1 MTMAPKTP
9 SPFSD
14 ELLDQLLANYTKPD
28 DLTGRDGI
36 LKQLTARL
44 VERAMQAE
52 MTDHL
57 GYARHDPKGRGTP
70 NSRNGAGTKTLK
82 TDYGPMEIEVPRDR
96 DGSFEPQLVKKRQ
109 TRFTG
114 FDEKILGMYAR
125 GMTVR
130 DIQGH
135 LEDLYGVDVSPD
147 LISRVTS
154 AVAEDVVA
162 WQTRP
167 LDAVYPIVYLDAL
180 VVKVRDQGVVR
191 NKSVYLALGVTLAGS
206 KEVLGLWIEQNEGA
220 KFWLKVVNELK
231 NRGVKDI
238 LIACCDGLK
247 GFPEAI
253 ETAFPVTVVQT
264 CIVHMIR
271 NSLRFVS
278 YKDRKAVAQD
288 LRPVY
293 TAVSREEA
301 ATALDAFEA
310 KWARRYPMI
319 AASWRSNWER
329 VVPFLDF
336 PPDVRK
342 VIYTTNAIESL
353 NSSLRKLLHYA
364 ATFPPTRPSSSSS
377 TSRSPTSRRS
387 GSGRSATGATSSANS
402 PSFSKTAFRFKLNE
416 PGSPRRA
423 RYTVYRTLPL
433 CAAWAEQQKSPEIG
447 QLSFDER
454 LGLLVDAEVSVRWS
468 AGRIGRARERAGS
481 ETRGHAHE
489 TLGCS

>member
-1 MTMAPKTP
+1 MTMAPKAP

-14 ELLDQLLANYTKPD
+14 ELLDQLLAGYTKPD
-28 DLTGRDGI
+28 DLTGKDGI

-44 VERAMQAE
+44 VERALQGE
-52 MTDHL
+52 MTEHL
-57 GYARHDPKGRGTP
+57 GYERHDPKGRGTP
-70 NSRNGAGTKTLK
+70 NSRNGTTSKTLI
-82 TDYGPMEIEVPRDR
+82 TDQGSVEVEVPRDR
-96 DGSFEPQLVKKRQ
+96 DASFEPQLVKKRQ

-135 LEDLYGVDVSPD
+135 LEDMYGVDVSPD

-162 WQTRP
+162 WQNRP

-180 VVKVRDQGVVR
+180 MVKVRDQGVVR
-191 NKSVYLALGVTLAGS
+191 NKAVYIALGVTLAGG

-231 NRGVKDI
+231 TRGVRDI

-253 ETAFPVTVVQT
+253 ETAFPLTVVQT

-278 YKDRKAVAQD
+278 YKDRKAVAKD
-288 LRPVY
+288 LRLVY
-293 TAVSREEA
+293 GAASREDA
-301 ATALDAFEA
+301 AAALDAFEA

-319 AASWRSNWER
+319 ATSWRTNWER

-336 PPDVRK
+336 PPDVRR

-353 NSSLRKLLHYA
+353 NSSLRKLLHYRGH
-364 ATFPPTRPSSSSS
+364 FPTDE
-377 TSRSPTSRRS
+377 
-387 GSGRSATGATSSANS
+387 AV
-402 PSFSKTAFRFKLNE
+402 FKLLYLALTNLE
-416 PGSPRRA
+416 KRWERSIRDWNN
-423 RYTVYRTLPL
+423 VL
-433 CAAWAEQQKSPEIG
+433 G
-447 QLSFDER
+447 QF
-454 LGLLVDAEVSVRWS
+454 SVFFKD
-468 AGRIGRARERAGS
+468 RIPA
-481 ETRGHAHE
+481 
-489 TLGCS
+489 

>member
-14 ELLDQLLANYTKPD
+14 ELLDQLLAGYSKPE
-28 DLTGRDGI
+28 DLTGKDGI

-44 VERAMQAE
+44 VERALQGE
-52 MTDHL
+52 MSEHL
-57 GYARHDPKGRGTP
+57 GYERYDPRGRGTP
-70 NSRNGAGTKTLK
+70 NSRNGTTGKTLT
-82 TDYGPMEIEVPRDR
+82 TDHGPVDIEVPRDR

-130 DIQGH
+130 DIQSH
-135 LEDLYGVDVSPD
+135 LEDIYGVEVSPD

-154 AVAEDVVA
+154 VVADDVVA
-162 WQTRP
+162 WQNRP

-180 VVKVRDQGVVR
+180 MVKVRDQGVVR
-191 NKSVYLALGVTLAGS
+191 NKAVYLALGVTLAGS

-231 NRGVKDI
+231 TRGVRDI

-253 ETAFPVTVVQT
+253 EAAFPATVVQT

-278 YKDRKAVAQD
+278 YKDRKALAKD

-293 TAVSREEA
+293 TAASREEA
-301 ATALDAFEA
+301 STALDAFEA

-319 AASWRSNWER
+319 AASWRANWER

-336 PPDVRK
+336 PPDVRR

-353 NSSLRKLLHYA
+353 NSSLRKLLHYRGH
-364 ATFPPTRPSSSSS
+364 FPTDD
-377 TSRSPTSRRS
+377 
-387 GSGRSATGATSSANS
+387 AV
-402 PSFSKTAFRFKLNE
+402 FKLLYLALTNIE
-416 PGSPRRA
+416 KKWE
-423 RYTVYRTLPL
+423 RTLRDWNNVL
-433 CAAWAEQQKSPEIG
+433 G
-447 QLSFDER
+447 QFSIFFKD
-454 LGLLVDAEVSVRWS
+454 
-468 AGRIGRARERAGS
+468 RIPA
-481 ETRGHAHE
+481 
-489 TLGCS
+489 

>member
-14 ELLDQLLANYTKPD
+14 ELIDRLLAGYSKPE
-28 DLTGRDGI
+28 DLTGKDGI

-44 VERAMQAE
+44 VERALQSE
-52 MTDHL
+52 MTEHL
-57 GYARHDPKGRGTP
+57 GYERHDPRGRGTP
-70 NSRNGAGTKTLK
+70 NSRNGTGSKTL
-82 TDYGPMEIEVPRDR
+82 TTEHGPVEIEVPRDR
-96 DGSFEPQLVKKRQ
+96 DASFEPQLVKKRQ

-135 LEDLYGVDVSPD
+135 LEDIYGVDVSPD

-154 AVAEDVVA
+154 AVAEDVAV
-162 WQTRP
+162 WQSRP

-180 VVKVRDQGVVR
+180 MVKVRDQGVVR
-191 NKSVYLALGVTLAGS
+191 NKAVYIALGVTLAGS

-231 NRGVKDI
+231 TRGVRDI

-253 ETAFPVTVVQT
+253 EAAFPSTVVQT

-278 YKDRKAVAQD
+278 YKDRKALAKD

-293 TAVSREEA
+293 AAASREDA
-301 ATALDAFEA
+301 AVALDAFEA

-319 AASWRSNWER
+319 ATSWRSNWER

-336 PPDVRK
+336 PPDVRR

-353 NSSLRKLLHYA
+353 NSSLRKLLHYRGH
-364 ATFPPTRPSSSSS
+364 FPTDE
-377 TSRSPTSRRS
+377 
-387 GSGRSATGATSSANS
+387 AV
-402 PSFSKTAFRFKLNE
+402 FKLLYLALTNLE
-416 PGSPRRA
+416 KKWERSIRDWNN
-423 RYTVYRTLPL
+423 VL
-433 CAAWAEQQKSPEIG
+433 G
-447 QLSFDER
+447 QFSIFFKD
-454 LGLLVDAEVSVRWS
+454 
-468 AGRIGRARERAGS
+468 RIPA
-481 ETRGHAHE
+481 
-489 TLGCS
+489 

>member
-1 MTMAPKTP
+1 MAPKSP
-9 SPFSD
+9 SPIPE
-14 ELLDQLLANYTKPD
+14 ELLDQLLANYTKPE
-28 DLTGRDGI
+28 DLTGKDGI

-44 VERAMQAE
+44 VERALQSE
-52 MTDHL
+52 MSEHL
-57 GYARHDPKGRGTP
+57 GYEKHDPKGRGTP
-70 NSRNGAGTKTLK
+70 NSRNGTSPKTLK
-82 TDYGPMEIEVPRDR
+82 TELGEVDIEVPRDR
-96 DGSFEPQLVKKRQ
+96 EGSFEPQLVRKRQ
-109 TRFTG
+109 SRFTG
-114 FDEKILGMYAR
+114 FDAKILGMYAR

-135 LEDLYGVDVSPD
+135 LEDVYGVEVSPD
-147 LISRVTS
+147 LISKVTS
-154 AVAEDVVA
+154 AVVEDVAA
-162 WQTRP
+162 WQNRP

-191 NKSVYLALGVTLAGS
+191 NKSVYIALAVTLGGA

-231 NRGVKDI
+231 TRGVRDV

-253 ETAFPVTVVQT
+253 EAVFPQAVVQT

-278 YKDRKAVAQD
+278 YKDRKAVAKD

-293 TAVSREEA
+293 TAASREEA
-301 ATALDAFEA
+301 QVALDAFEQ

-319 AASWRSNWER
+319 AASWRNNWER

-353 NSSLRKLLHYA
+353 NSTLRKLLQY
-364 ATFPPTRPSSSSS
+364 
-377 TSRSPTSRRS
+377 
-387 GSGRSATGATSSANS
+387 
-402 PSFSKTAFRFKLNE
+402 
-416 PGSPRRA
+416 
-423 RYTVYRTLPL
+423 
-433 CAAWAEQQKSPEIG
+433 
-447 QLSFDER
+447 
-454 LGLLVDAEVSVRWS
+454 
-468 AGRIGRARERAGS
+468 
-481 ETRGHAHE
+481 RGHFPTDEAVYKLLYLALSKME
-489 TLGCS
+489 KKWERSIRDWSNVLGQFSIFFKDRIPA

>member
-1 MTMAPKTP
+1 MTTAPKTP

-14 ELLDQLLANYTKPD
+14 ELLDQLLAGYSKPE
-28 DLTGRDGI
+28 DLTGKDGI

-44 VERAMQAE
+44 VERALQGE
-52 MTDHL
+52 MSEHL
-57 GYARHDPKGRGTP
+57 GYERYDPRGRGTP
-70 NSRNGAGTKTLK
+70 NSRNGTTGKTLT
-82 TDYGPMEIEVPRDR
+82 TDHGPVDIEVPRDR

-130 DIQGH
+130 DIQSH
-135 LEDLYGVDVSPD
+135 LEDIYGVEVSPD

-154 AVAEDVVA
+154 VVADDVVA
-162 WQTRP
+162 WQNRP

-180 VVKVRDQGVVR
+180 MVKVRDQGVVR
-191 NKSVYLALGVTLAGS
+191 NKAVYLALGVTLAGS

-231 NRGVKDI
+231 TRGVRDI

-253 ETAFPVTVVQT
+253 EAAFPATVVQT

-278 YKDRKAVAQD
+278 YKDRKALAKD

-293 TAVSREEA
+293 TAASREEA
-301 ATALDAFEA
+301 STALDAFEA

-319 AASWRSNWER
+319 AASWRANWER

-336 PPDVRK
+336 PPDVRR

-353 NSSLRKLLHYA
+353 NSSLRKLLHYRGH
-364 ATFPPTRPSSSSS
+364 FPTDD
-377 TSRSPTSRRS
+377 
-387 GSGRSATGATSSANS
+387 AV
-402 PSFSKTAFRFKLNE
+402 FKLLYLALTNIE
-416 PGSPRRA
+416 KKWE
-423 RYTVYRTLPL
+423 RTLRDWNNVL
-433 CAAWAEQQKSPEIG
+433 G
-447 QLSFDER
+447 QFSIFFKD
-454 LGLLVDAEVSVRWS
+454 
-468 AGRIGRARERAGS
+468 RIPA
-481 ETRGHAHE
+481 
-489 TLGCS
+489 